1 MLKVGGIWVSPVE
14 IENTLVE
21 HPVVQEAGVIGRQD
35 ADGLEK
41 PMAYVV
47 LAAGQK
53 PSPELAR
60 ELQDFVRS
68 KIAEYKRPRWIE
80 FVEALPK
87 TATGKTQ
94 RFKLRQAA
102 SKAGQTGRR
111 PARCPREPRA

>member
-21 HPVVQEAGVIGRQD
+21 HAAVQEAGVIGRRD
-35 ADGLEK
+35 ADDLVK

-47 LAAGQK
+47 PAAGYT
-53 PSPELAR
+53 PSAELAR

-68 KIAEYKRPRWIE
+68 RIAEYKRPRWVE

-94 RFKLRQAA
+94 RFKLRASAA
-102 SKAGQTGRR
+102 SEAV
-111 PARCPREPRA
+111 